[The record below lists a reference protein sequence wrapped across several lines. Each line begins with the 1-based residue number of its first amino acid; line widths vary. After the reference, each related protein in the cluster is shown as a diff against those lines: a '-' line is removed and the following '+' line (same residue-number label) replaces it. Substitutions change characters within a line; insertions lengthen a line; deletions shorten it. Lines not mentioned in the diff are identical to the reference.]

1 MNTSRDIEK
10 LFDHFGGNAGDYQ
23 EIGRE
28 NEAKTAR
35 TRWPLLATLDL
46 AQPAIPEIAQ
56 RRETQA
62 PRVAEPV
69 PAPTTEATPI
79 NRGKPPLF
87 ARPHRRTIPV
97 VDTSAKRDSLSA
109 SRFGPLT
116 TETEPEIVVSVAAV
130 TPAPVPA
137 PVPAAAA
144 PKKVEPQPS
153 ILGQLFKPQHA
164 EPAPVAK
171 DNALNAMFDR
181 LRGANTA
188 TQAPTTTQAEAT
200 RPRRTWGPRS

>member
-46 AQPAIPEIAQ
+46 AQPAIPEIAH

-62 PRVAEPV
+62 QRVAEPT
-69 PAPTTEATPI
+69 PAPTADATPI

-87 ARPHRRTIPV
+87 ARPHRRAIPV

-116 TETEPEIVVSVAAV
+116 AETEPEIVVSVPAV
-130 TPAPVPA
+130 TPTPAPVPA
-137 PVPAAAA
+137 VAAT
-144 PKKVEPQPS
+144 KTVEPQPS
-153 ILGQLFKPQHA
+153 ILGQLFKPQQT
-164 EPAPVAK
+164 EPAPVPN

-181 LRGANTA
+181 LRRAGNAA
-188 TQAPTTTQAEAT
+188 QAPTQAEANTT